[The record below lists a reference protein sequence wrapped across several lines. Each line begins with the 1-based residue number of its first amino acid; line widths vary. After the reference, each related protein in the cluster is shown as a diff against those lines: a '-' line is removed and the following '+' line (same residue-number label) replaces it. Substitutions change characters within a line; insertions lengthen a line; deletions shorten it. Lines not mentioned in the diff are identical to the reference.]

1 MPKMLPRVRNVVK
14 VMKLYILSAIRYR
27 TLKDALKAYKKYS
40 KRKGFTK
47 GTMIYKFVHAY
58 RVVGGKAKREV

>member
-1 MPKMLPRVRNVVK
+1 VVK

-47 GTMIYKFVHAY
+47 GTMIYKFEKSY
-58 RVVGGKAKREV
+58 EVVKGKAKKYDSI

>member
-1 MPKMLPRVRNVVK
+1 
-14 VMKLYILSAIRYR
+14 MKPYILSCIRYR
-27 TLKDALKAYKKYS
+27 TLKDALAAYTKYS

-47 GTMIYKFVHAY
+47 GTMIYRWEKAY